1 MIGVWSP
8 GADLL
13 YTSRVIFPTGV
24 IQHLNEEFSMPRL
37 IARDFSKMAAGLA
50 TAFALDLGAGF
61 ALEVQAVLGSDDRRA
76 DLEDLLIL

>member
-1 MIGVWSP
+1 
-8 GADLL
+8 
-13 YTSRVIFPTGV
+13 
-24 IQHLNEEFSMPRL
+24 MPKL
-37 IARDFSKMAAGLA
+37 ILRDYKQMAAGLA